1 MEFNE
6 RLDKIWG
13 RISDEDFLANRGVA
27 NEVRYYVFDYEPC
40 DELIIRDK
48 IKSLKKQ
55 NNPDADGFQIVE
67 YDLYDMVIGILEEKG
82 YIDKCIKFE
91 EQKGMEYLYTA
102 VTKMLRL
109 TNDDNLI
116 VNRILENTPNNA
128 VVFLT
133 GVGKCYPLLQA
144 TEILNKVLYNMP
156 ASYNKVPMVL
166 FYPGTYTDQELILF
180 NKVHE
185 DNYYRAFRI
194 VRD

>member
-6 RLDKIWG
+6 RLDKIWD
-13 RISDEDFLANRGVA
+13 RISDQDFLANRGVA

-48 IKSLKKQ
+48 IRALKKQ
-55 NNPDADGFQIVE
+55 NNPDADGFQIIE
-67 YDLYDMVIGILEEKG
+67 FDLYEMVISILEEKG
-82 YIDKCIKFE
+82 YIDKCVKFE

-116 VNRILENTPNNA
+116 VNRILESTPENA

-133 GVGKCYPLLQA
+133 GVGKVFPFVRSHNV
-144 TEILNKVLYNMP
+144 LNNLHQVLD
-156 ASYNKVPMVL
+156 SVPVIM
-166 FYPGTYTDQELILF
+166 FYPGTWNGQSLSLFGTITDG
-180 NKVHE
+180 
-185 DNYYRAFRI
+185 NYYRAFPLI
-194 VRD
+194 V

>member
-1 MEFNE
+1 MELGE

-40 DELIIRDK
+40 DELVIRDK
-48 IKSLKKQ
+48 IKALKKK
-55 NNPDADGFQIVE
+55 NNPEADGFQIVE
-67 YDLYDMVIGILEEKG
+67 YDLYEMVIGILEEKG

-91 EQKGMEYLYTA
+91 EEKGMEYLYTA

-116 VNRILENTPNNA
+116 VTKILESTPKDA

-133 GVGKCYPLLQA
+133 GVGKVFPFVRSHNV
-144 TEILNKVLYNMP
+144 LNNLHQVLD
-156 ASYNKVPMVL
+156 SVPVVM
-166 FYPGTYTDQELILF
+166 FYPGTWNGQSLSLFGTITDG
-180 NKVHE
+180 
-185 DNYYRAFRI
+185 NYYRAFPLI
-194 VRD
+194 V

>member
-6 RLDKIWG
+6 RLDKIWE

-40 DELIIRDK
+40 DELIIREK
-48 IKSLKKQ
+48 IKALKKQ

-67 YDLYDMVIGILEEKG
+67 YDLYEMVIQILEEKG
-82 YIDKCIKFE
+82 YIEKCIKFE
-91 EQKGMEYLYTA
+91 DDKGMEYLYTA

-116 VNRILENTPNNA
+116 VSRILANTPKNA

-133 GVGKCYPLLQA
+133 GVGKVFPFVRSHNV
-144 TEILNKVLYNMP
+144 LNNLHQVLD
-156 ASYNKVPMVL
+156 SVPVVM
-166 FYPGTYTDQELILF
+166 FYPGTWNGQSLSLFGTITDG
-180 NKVHE
+180 
-185 DNYYRAFRI
+185 NYYRAFPLI
-194 VRD
+194 V

>member
-6 RLDKIWG
+6 RLDKIWD
-13 RISDEDFLANRGVA
+13 RISDQDFLANRGVA

-48 IKSLKKQ
+48 IKALKKQ
-55 NNPDADGFQIVE
+55 NNPDADGFQILE
-67 YDLYDMVIGILEEKG
+67 FDLYEMVISILEEKG
-82 YIDKCIKFE
+82 YIDKCVKFE

-116 VNRILENTPNNA
+116 VNRILESTPENA

-133 GVGKCYPLLQA
+133 GVGKVFPFVRSHNV
-144 TEILNKVLYNMP
+144 LNNLHQVLD
-156 ASYNKVPMVL
+156 SVPVVM
-166 FYPGTYTDQELILF
+166 FYPGTWNGQSLSLFGTITDG
-180 NKVHE
+180 
-185 DNYYRAFRI
+185 NYYRAFPLI
-194 VRD
+194 G

>member
-6 RLDKIWG
+6 RLDKIWN

-40 DELIIRDK
+40 DELIIREK
-48 IKSLKKQ
+48 IKALKKQ
-55 NNPDADGFQIVE
+55 NNPEADGFQIVE
-67 YDLYDMVIGILEEKG
+67 FDLYDMIIEILEEKG
-82 YIDKCIKFE
+82 YLDKCIKFE

-116 VNRILENTPNNA
+116 VNRIVENTPNNA

-133 GVGKCYPLLQA
+133 GVGKVFPFVRSHNVMNNLHQ
-144 TEILNKVLYNMP
+144 VLDN
-156 ASYNKVPMVL
+156 VPVVM
-166 FYPGTYTDQELILF
+166 FYPGTWNGQSLSLFGTITDG
-180 NKVHE
+180 
-185 DNYYRAFRI
+185 NYYRAFPLI
-194 VRD
+194 L

>member
-6 RLDKIWG
+6 RLDKIWN

-40 DELIIRDK
+40 DELIIREK
-48 IKSLKKQ
+48 IKALKKQ
-55 NNPDADGFQIVE
+55 NNPEADGFQIVE
-67 YDLYDMVIGILEEKG
+67 FDLYDMIIEILEEKG
-82 YIDKCIKFE
+82 YLDKCIKFE

-116 VNRILENTPNNA
+116 VNRIVENTPNNA

-133 GVGKCYPLLQA
+133 GVGKVFPFVRSHNVMNNLHQ
-144 TEILNKVLYNMP
+144 VLDN
-156 ASYNKVPMVL
+156 VPVVM
-166 FYPGTYTDQELILF
+166 FYPGTWNGQSLSLFGTITDG
-180 NKVHE
+180 
-185 DNYYRAFRI
+185 NYYRAFPLI
-194 VRD
+194 V

>member
-6 RLDKIWG
+6 RLDKIWD
-13 RISDEDFLANRGVA
+13 RISDQDFLANRGVA

-48 IKSLKKQ
+48 IKALKKQ
-55 NNPDADGFQIVE
+55 NNPDADGFQILE
-67 YDLYDMVIGILEEKG
+67 FDLYEMVISILEEKG
-82 YIDKCIKFE
+82 YIDKCVKFE

-116 VNRILENTPNNA
+116 VNRILESTPENA

-133 GVGKCYPLLQA
+133 GVGKVFPFVRSHNV
-144 TEILNKVLYNMP
+144 LNNLHQVLD
-156 ASYNKVPMVL
+156 SVPVVM
-166 FYPGTYTDQELILF
+166 FYPGIWNGQSLSLFGTITDG
-180 NKVHE
+180 
-185 DNYYRAFRI
+185 NYYRAFPLI
-194 VRD
+194 V

>member
-6 RLDKIWG
+6 RLDKIWD
-13 RISDEDFLANRGVA
+13 RISDQDFLANRGVA

-48 IKSLKKQ
+48 IKALKKQ

-67 YDLYDMVIGILEEKG
+67 FDLYEMVISILEEKG
-82 YIDKCIKFE
+82 YIDKCVKFE

-116 VNRILENTPNNA
+116 VNRILESTPENA

-133 GVGKCYPLLQA
+133 GVGKVFPFVRSHNV
-144 TEILNKVLYNMP
+144 LNNLHQVLD
-156 ASYNKVPMVL
+156 SVPVIM
-166 FYPGTYTDQELILF
+166 FYPGTWNGQSLSLFGTITDG
-180 NKVHE
+180 
-185 DNYYRAFRI
+185 NYYRAFPLI
-194 VRD
+194 V

>member
-6 RLDKIWG
+6 RLDKIWD

-40 DELIIRDK
+40 DELIIREK

-55 NNPDADGFQIVE
+55 NNPDADGFQIIE
-67 YDLYDMVIGILEEKG
+67 YDLYEMIIQILEEKG
-82 YIDKCIKFE
+82 YIEKCIKFE

-116 VNRILENTPNNA
+116 VNRIVDNTPSNA

-133 GVGKCYPLLQA
+133 GVGKVFPFVRSHNVMNNLHQ
-144 TEILNKVLYNMP
+144 VLDN
-156 ASYNKVPMVL
+156 VPVVM
-166 FYPGTYTDQELILF
+166 FYPGTWNGQSLSLFGTITDG
-180 NKVHE
+180 
-185 DNYYRAFRI
+185 NYYRAFPLI
-194 VRD
+194 V